1 MIFCKVKDRR
11 PNVGCREL
19 IRLNASKIFP
29 GILNDIG
36 DWVEATRIKS
46 IQLLYV
52 MIWQAEK
59 NTTQHLETALQTL
72 FKASHENAHT
82 IQNFI
87 FNCSKLIGVFTD
99 ADLCL
104 QIAFKAVKKM
114 NSPNPGSI
122 NLLNGLLVGCGT
134 GKITPKLGLE
144 CLELLEEIC
153 KTFDVSYFK
162 FLFKD

>member
-1 MIFCKVKDRR
+1 M
-11 PNVGCREL
+11 GCREL
-19 IRLNASKIFP
+19 IRLNASKILP

-52 MIWQAEK
+52 MVWQAEK
-59 NTTQHLETALQTL
+59 NITQHLETALQTL
-72 FKASHENAHT
+72 LKASNENVQT
-82 IQNFI
+82 IQDFI
-87 FNCSKLIGVFTD
+87 FNCSRLIGVFTD

-104 QIAFKAVKKM
+104 QVAFKSIKKI

-122 NLLNGLLVGCGT
+122 NLLNGLLVGSGT
-134 GKITPKLGLE
+134 EKITPKLGIE

-153 KTFDVSYFK
+153 KTFDVS
-162 FLFKD
+162 